1 MRTLSLLYIST
12 VSGSIIVIMSQTAT
26 ATIELHDIGTSPPA
40 ASILQVKN
48 TSTQRLTDRSLDS
61 SETQTLGEESSLPP
75 VDRGRD
81 AWLFLAACWV
91 VEAIT
96 FGEL

>member
-1 MRTLSLLYIST
+1 
-12 VSGSIIVIMSQTAT
+12 MSHTTTAT
-26 ATIELHDIGTSPPA
+26 FELQDIVAYPPA
-40 ASILQVKN
+40 ASVLQDEKI
-48 TSTQRLTDRSLDS
+48 STTQNLTDHPDV
-61 SETQTLGEESSLPP
+61 SETQTIGEESSLPP

-96 FGEL
+96 FGK